1 MSIVNRTITAR
12 ETDFAEDRAR
22 FDARR
27 GRPGEGSRGPHA
39 R

>member
-27 GRPGEGSRGPHA
+27 AGPRGGSRGPHA